1 MRRRNYK
8 KRTTFTILL
17 IVIAVL
23 VVGYATLSSVLNLF
37 GGLTVVGGNSFNV
50 GWSNI
55 IVNED
60 STGIATTPPTIT
72 NNDNGSSKQINF
84 VVNLNTPGDFYEF
97 NVDAVNTG
105 TIDAMIGSYDYEILD
120 VNGDPV
126 DVEYLNCTVSYADDT
141 QLSSSQLLSAGE
153 TVTYKVRAEFST
165 DISASELPSGETA
178 FRFEFVVTY
187 VQADDTAVEPSHENR
202 FATDSWQTIAQNVG
216 NGNSDIY
223 SVGDTREIDMGVY
236 GVHTLRVAN
245 NSIPEE
251 CSGSIFSQTACGFVV
266 EFADIVTTHDMNTNL
281 RQQSAYGNRG
291 GWRLSLMRTFVNN
304 DIYDALPSDLKNYI
318 INTTVI
324 SGCGRDEGSNNSAS
338 DKLYLLATQEVWG
351 SNALLDTATTNTR
364 QLDYYRE
371 LGVTD
376 SNYVGAT
383 KSNGSSNVIWW
394 LRSAVSNSDDMY
406 FTVQFNGNRDC
417 NVSDSYFG
425 VSPAFRLG

>member
-1 MRRRNYK
+1 MRRKNYK

-153 TVTYKVRAEFST
+153 TVTYKVRAEFSN

-178 FRFEFVVTY
+178 FRFEFVVSY
-187 VQADDTAVEPSHENR
+187 VQADDTAYPPTGRIENAILIGDVSGISSSSMREVFSDYYDILYTADEDFVNTVAGAVSLETQANVKSFVEEYGAYNVVIILGHGDGEPAGLAAETFTVGDPTYSGPLSGVSLHTPVYHVFEPELLLHCDEELYESLITPSLMTMDDQSIIEEV
-202 FATDSWQTIAQNVG
+202 QTFREQ
-216 NGNSDIY
+216 Y
-223 SVGDTREIDMGVY
+223 SVP
-236 GVHTLRVAN
+236 H
-245 NSIPEE
+245 
-251 CSGSIFSQTACGFVV
+251 
-266 EFADIVTTHDMNTNL
+266 
-281 RQQSAYGNRG
+281 
-291 GWRLSLMRTFVNN
+291 SL
-304 DIYDALPSDLKNYI
+304 
-318 INTTVI
+318 
-324 SGCGRDEGSNNSAS
+324 
-338 DKLYLLATQEVWG
+338 
-351 SNALLDTATTNTR
+351 
-364 QLDYYRE
+364 
-371 LGVTD
+371 
-376 SNYVGAT
+376 
-383 KSNGSSNVIWW
+383 
-394 LRSAVSNSDDMY
+394 
-406 FTVQFNGNRDC
+406 
-417 NVSDSYFG
+417 
-425 VSPAFRLG
+425 